1 VILQIRFCWAMLSY
15 SFALS
20 WKKFELFKSLVLQSL
35 LWINSPKATGRL
47 ADTLQPVRT
56 QIMKYT

>member
-1 VILQIRFCWAMLSY
+1 MLSY